1 MPRLF
6 ALFLAVIILLL
17 GAMTYI
23 PLLREKAAQKRVH
36 LQLQEELQQELARTR
51 AIESRIASVKTD
63 RPTLEKLGREKFGL
77 SRTGEVVFKF
87 RGDLPASTG
96 QAQGRPTAS
105 RTAP

>member
-23 PLLREKAAQKRVH
+23 PLLREKAAQKRVL
-36 LQLQEELQQELARTR
+36 LQLQEELQGEMNRTR
-51 AIESRIASVKTD
+51 VLESRIASVKAD
-63 RPTLEKLGREKFGL
+63 RATVEKLGREKFGL

-87 RGDLPASTG
+87 RSDLPVTSTPG
-96 QAQGRPTAS
+96 SPVVPAR
-105 RTAP
+105 R